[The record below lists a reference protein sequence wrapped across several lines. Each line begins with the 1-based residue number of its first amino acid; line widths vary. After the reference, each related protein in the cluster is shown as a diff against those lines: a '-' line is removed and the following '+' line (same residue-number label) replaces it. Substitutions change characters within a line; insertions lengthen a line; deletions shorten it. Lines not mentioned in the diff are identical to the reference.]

1 MKRRNK
7 CLYLCVA
14 RTLAEY
20 RQFRVSGVLNTFPM
34 LGPYLTRFVAKI
46 ALPAPK
52 SKMKT
57 IKIVRSFAGLT
68 FSALLAAVSLIS
80 DAKAQAISLNFGDFT
95 INAQGYSSSNLSTNS
110 SAGTLGARP
119 TSAGPLEDTWGIF
132 QVTSVVSGGSP
143 RFTDNLGTEYW
154 GVFYNSFDT
163 SATQSGPVIVFNS
176 EGLKLDI
183 YRVNI
188 SDVGDAAF
196 ANVFNQGTAGRGA
209 VGPIEGFDGITRADA
224 TINGG
229 TFGSKVLSSTLTGPM
244 ISTFNTNVLTTSAS
258 GQLTVL
264 PGQTMFDTGSGIIS
278 PMTFSFSGNTD
289 SPTVVVPSDWTVQ
302 FGGPVSGV
310 VSGVPDSG
318 VTALM
323 LGLLL
328 PVFAFLRRKL

>member
-1 MKRRNK
+1 
-7 CLYLCVA
+7 
-14 RTLAEY
+14 
-20 RQFRVSGVLNTFPM
+20 
-34 LGPYLTRFVAKI
+34 
-46 ALPAPK
+46 
-52 SKMKT
+52 MKT

-68 FSALLAAVSLIS
+68 FSALFAAVSLTS

-95 INAQGYSSSNLSTNS
+95 INAQGYSSSNLSPNS
-110 SAGTLGARP
+110 PAASSGTLGARA

-163 SATQSGPVIVFNS
+163 SATPSGPVIVFNS

-188 SDVGDAAF
+188 ADVGDAAF
-196 ANVFNQGTAGRGA
+196 ANVFNQGVGGRGA
-209 VGPIEGFDGITRADA
+209 VGPIDGFDGITRTDPA
-224 TINGG
+224 INGG
-229 TFGSKVLSSTLTGPM
+229 IFGSKVLSSILSGPM
-244 ISTFNTNVLTTSAS
+244 ISTFNTLAGTTSAS
-258 GQLTVL
+258 GQLAVL
-264 PGQTMFDTGSGIIS
+264 PGQTMFDTGSGIPS

-289 SPTVVVPSDWTVQ
+289 TATVVVPSDWTVQ

-310 VSGVPDSG
+310 VSAVPDSG
-318 VTALM
+318 VTAFM